1 MNEIIRIA
9 IHQPITMA
17 VGVLLAVLAG
27 LVALDRVP
35 IQMTPEIEDTV
46 IAVRTTWE
54 SASPQEIE
62 TQVIDQQE
70 QVLQNVGG
78 VTSMTSLSQSGAG
91 QIRLQF
97 RTGTDKQAALQE
109 VSQKLDEVPSYP
121 EGVNQPEIED
131 TDPESRDYIAWITI
145 VSSDPDF
152 DIAEL
157 GDFVENQIVPQ
168 FERLPGM
175 SEVNVLGGR
184 EKELQVR
191 VDMDALAQRGITMQ
205 TFVDAVRN
213 NNRNASG
220 GTLEDGKVDIR
231 IRALGRFTDPG
242 QAEQIVVTHDEN
254 GGPVYVRDVATVTEG
269 YKERTD
275 FCYVRGMPCI
285 AINFQ
290 KESGAN
296 VLEVI
301 DELDAVVARI
311 NGPGGLLQ
319 VEAER
324 RGINGT
330 FEAVKTYDQT
340 GYINDALA
348 LVQSNIYLGGGLAVI
363 TLLLFLRSLRSVG
376 IIALAIPISVIG
388 SIVVL
393 VAAGRS
399 VNVVSLA
406 GLAFAIGMVVDNAIV
421 VLENIYRH
429 LEMGKKATKAAFD
442 GTSEVAGAV
451 LASTLTTLIVFIPI
465 LLIQESAGQL
475 FRDIA
480 LAICS
485 AVALSYV
492 VSITVIPSL
501 GGLLLKPQKRDP
513 NKKAWC
519 DRCEHDDPKAS
530 KLKLMAKAIERGRR
544 AICSVT
550 RIGAK
555 APTAVGGLVYKLTG
569 SVPLRLGVAG
579 VFLVICT
586 VGSWLLL
593 PPLDYLPAGNRN
605 IVFGVMIPPPGYN
618 QTQFASIAQRLD
630 DNMEPFYAA
639 SEPKFALEPQ
649 EEPIDERTE
658 VTYFDPETNEPAG
671 QVTPPPADFYFV
683 VNFDQRLFHAA
694 ITGGEAKARTVDMV
708 PLFNE
713 VASADSVPGVYHFPF
728 QLPLFRTGGTTGSAV
743 KLDLSGANLDE
754 VSAAAGALFGKL
766 VDEFGPTAIQPEPAN
781 FNLLSPELHVNPNY
795 FRLTDAGLTGLDHQ
809 YAVAAAGDGLL
820 VPDSYEAEGELKDL
834 KIISAR
840 TADENTLGPIADIPL
855 ASGFDNTIVT
865 LGSVSDIERTA
876 GVEQIKR
883 VGRQRAVTLQV
894 TPPAGVPLA
903 NAMTTMQA
911 AIDELRADGTIAD
924 GVQTDLAGSAGKLN
938 EIKTAL
944 LGDGSVTGTLR
955 STLFLAL
962 VVVYL
967 LMCVLFQSWTYP
979 LVIVT
984 SVPLATFGGF
994 LALWLMHQWSL
1005 ADRYMPVQ
1013 NLDVLTILGFVI
1025 LAGVVVNNAILIVHQ
1040 TLNFTSGKSDI
1051 AEQTEGAEEPCSA
1064 GCNTRDAI
1072 RAAVESRVRPIMMST
1087 LTSVGG
1093 MLPLVLMP
1101 GSGSELYRGLGAVVT
1116 GGLIVSTVFTL
1127 ILVPVLLSL
1136 VLDAQSAIAS
1146 KRAEKAEKPEAIPAA
1161 PSTA

>member
-1 MNEIIRIA
+1 
-9 IHQPITMA
+9 
-17 VGVLLAVLAG
+17 
-27 LVALDRVP
+27 
-35 IQMTPEIEDTV
+35 V
-46 IAVRTTWE
+46 IAVRTSWE

-70 QVLQNVGG
+70 KVLQNVGG
-78 VTSMTSLSQSGAG
+78 ITSMTSLSQSGAG

-109 VSQKLDEVPSYP
+109 VSQKLDEVPGYP

-131 TDPESRDYIAWITI
+131 TDPESRDYISWVTI

-152 DIAEL
+152 DIATL
-157 GDFVENQIVPQ
+157 GDFVENQVVPQ

-191 VDMDALAQRGITMQ
+191 VDMDALAQRGITMT
-205 TFVDAVRN
+205 TFTEALRN
-213 NNRNASG
+213 NNQNASG
-220 GTLEDGKVDIR
+220 GTLEDGKLDVR
-231 IRALGRFTDPG
+231 IRALGRFTEPG
-242 QAEQIVVTHDEN
+242 QAEQIVITHDAA
-254 GGPVYVRDVATVTEG
+254 GPVFVRDVATVTEG

-290 KESGAN
+290 KETGAN

-301 DELDAVVARI
+301 DELDAALARL
-311 NGPGGLLQ
+311 NAPGGLLEY
-319 VEAER
+319 EAER
-324 RGINGT
+324 LGINGSL
-330 FEAVKTYDQT
+330 EAVKTYDQT

-348 LVQSNIYLGGGLAVI
+348 LVQSNIYLGGGLAVV

-393 VAAGRS
+393 VASGRS

-429 LEMGKKATKAAFD
+429 LEMGKPARKAAFD
-442 GTSEVAGAV
+442 GATEVAGAV

-513 NKKAWC
+513 SKKAWC
-519 DRCEHDDPKAS
+519 DRCEYEDPKSS
-530 KLKLMAKAIERGRR
+530 KLKLLAKALERGRR
-544 AICSVT
+544 TVCSVS

-555 APTAVGGLVYKLTG
+555 FPTAVGGLVYRVTG
-569 SVPLRLGVAG
+569 SLTVRLGIAAG
-579 VFLVICT
+579 FLVIC
-586 VGSWLLL
+586 VGGSYLLL

-630 DNMEPFYAA
+630 GNMRPFYEA
-639 SEPKFALEPQ
+639 SEPKFDLEP
-649 EEPIDERTE
+649 PDTPDDARYE
-658 VTYFDPETNEPAG
+658 VPLMDPETGEKIDD
-671 QVTPPPADFYFV
+671 VTAPPAEFYFV

-694 ITGGEAKARTVDMV
+694 ITGGEGKARTVDMI
-708 PLFNE
+708 PLFNQ
-713 VASADSVPGVYHFPF
+713 VASAEAVPGVYHFPF
-728 QLPLFRTGGTTGSAV
+728 QLPLFRTGGSTGSAV
-743 KLDLSGANLDE
+743 KLDLSGADLDA
-754 VSAAAGALFGKL
+754 VSASAGALFGRL
-766 VDEFGPTAIQPEPAN
+766 IEEFGPTAIQPEPAN
-781 FNLLSPELHVNPNY
+781 FNLLTPELHVNPDY
-795 FRLTDAGLTGLDHQ
+795 FRLTDAGLTGVDHQ
-809 YAVAAAGDGLL
+809 VAVAVAGDGLL
-820 VPDSYEAEGELKDL
+820 IPDAYEADGELKDL
-834 KIISAR
+834 KVISLI
-840 TADENTLGPIADIPL
+840 TAEQNTLGPIADVPL
-855 ASGFDNTIVT
+855 ASGFDQTVVT
-865 LGSVSDIERTA
+865 LGGVSTIDRTV

-894 TPPAGVPLA
+894 TPPAGVPLGD
-903 NAMTTMQA
+903 AMATMET
-911 AIDELRADGTIAD
+911 AIAELRESGAIAE

-938 EIKTAL
+938 EIRTAL

-955 STLFLAL
+955 STLFLAII
-962 VVVYL
+962 VVYL

-979 LVIVT
+979 
-984 SVPLATFGGF
+984 
-994 LALWLMHQWSL
+994 
-1005 ADRYMPVQ
+1005 
-1013 NLDVLTILGFVI
+1013 
-1025 LAGVVVNNAILIVHQ
+1025 
-1040 TLNFTSGKSDI
+1040 
-1051 AEQTEGAEEPCSA
+1051 
-1064 GCNTRDAI
+1064 
-1072 RAAVESRVRPIMMST
+1072 
-1087 LTSVGG
+1087 
-1093 MLPLVLMP
+1093 
-1101 GSGSELYRGLGAVVT
+1101 
-1116 GGLIVSTVFTL
+1116 
-1127 ILVPVLLSL
+1127 
-1136 VLDAQSAIAS
+1136 
-1146 KRAEKAEKPEAIPAA
+1146 
-1161 PSTA
+1161 